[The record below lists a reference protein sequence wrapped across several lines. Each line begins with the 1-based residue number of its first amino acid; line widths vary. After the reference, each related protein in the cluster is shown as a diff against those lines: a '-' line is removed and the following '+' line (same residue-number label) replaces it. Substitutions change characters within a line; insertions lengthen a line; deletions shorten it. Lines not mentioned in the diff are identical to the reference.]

1 MQSNP
6 AKLRCW
12 GFDRKE
18 RRAGSALEGRSKARL
33 RSGAQLYRYPGSGTN
48 WSWRTV
54 SANAPIVF
62 PDPGINL
69 VMFDQAGMGISAAL
83 NYQIQSLDAGYNL
96 LYTSHT
102 YPLSVTNTGMVLD
115 ITKHAQ

>member
-1 MQSNP
+1 
-6 AKLRCW
+6 
-12 GFDRKE
+12 
-18 RRAGSALEGRSKARL
+18 
-33 RSGAQLYRYPGSGTN
+33 
-48 WSWRTV
+48 
-54 SANAPIVF
+54 
-62 PDPGINL
+62 
-69 VMFDQAGMGISAAL
+69 MFDQAGMGISAAL